1 MNSPCIIIPILVGLI
16 CAFLGYLLGKLASSS
31 KDTSGDL
38 QLELDKC
45 RNKCSK
51 LDAELAAALK
61 AKTIVP
67 AAAVHTDVSGLI
79 AAFVPFDTIAA
90 SDIFGKKIKENDLKI
105 IEGIGPKIEE
115 LFHANGITTWEVLC
129 DTPVSRCQEILDKEG
144 ERFVIHNPE
153 TWPYQAKLA
162 FEGKW
167 RVLKDWQD
175 KHIGGRK

>member
-1 MNSPCIIIPILVGLI
+1 MDSPCIIIPILVGLI
-16 CAFLGYLLGKLASSS
+16 CALLGYLLGKLFSSA
-31 KDTSGDL
+31 KDSSGEL

-45 RNKCSK
+45 QARSSK
-51 LDAELAAALK
+51 LEAELMALK
-61 AKTIVP
+61 AKATAP
-67 AAAVHTDVSGLI
+67 AAAQHEAVSGLI
-79 AAFVPFDTIAA
+79 SAFVPFDTIAA
-90 SDIFGKKIKENDLKI
+90 SDIFEKKINENDLKI

-115 LFHANGITTWEVLC
+115 LFHANGITTWETLC

-167 RVLKDWQD
+167 RELKKWQEA
-175 KHIGGRK
+175 HIGGRK